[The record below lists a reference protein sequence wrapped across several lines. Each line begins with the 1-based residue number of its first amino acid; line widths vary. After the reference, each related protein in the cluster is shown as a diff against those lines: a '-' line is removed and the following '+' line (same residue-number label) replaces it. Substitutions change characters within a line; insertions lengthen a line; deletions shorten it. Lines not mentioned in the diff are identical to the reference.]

1 MQTMKF
7 TGLLYTCTYN
17 KERHKSKH
25 YKIPGF
31 PRGGN
36 RGTFRSAKS
45 KLQREI
51 SVVSRSRPM
60 TGDSRRN
67 DTLNPSG
74 DNEINFRGIRKRATI
89 RSLEMLFVGS
99 FETRMATSP
108 AAASGDQGATLKA
121 MDGKCPAV
129 KIEIAVINRRW
140 LITPDYLE
148 FGTCAAI
155 RSRS

>member
-1 MQTMKF
+1 
-7 TGLLYTCTYN
+7 LPDCCTRAHIIKN
-17 KERHKSKH
+17 DINPSIIRS
-25 YKIPGF
+25 PGF
-31 PRGGN
+31 PEEEVEGLLGR
-36 RGTFRSAKS
+36 RKS

-108 AAASGDQGATLKA
+108 AAANGDQGATLKA

-129 KIEIAVINRRW
+129 KIRDRGN
-140 LITPDYLE
+140 
-148 FGTCAAI
+148 
-155 RSRS
+155 